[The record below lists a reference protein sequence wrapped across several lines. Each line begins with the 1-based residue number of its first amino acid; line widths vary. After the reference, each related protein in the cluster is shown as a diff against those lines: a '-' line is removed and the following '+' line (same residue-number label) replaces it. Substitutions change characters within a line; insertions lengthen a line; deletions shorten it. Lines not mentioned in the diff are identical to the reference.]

1 MLVNGVRH
9 SSDPYMRLY
18 NTKYWE
24 QLQKHM
30 DAAKTRAASVQL
42 RKNWIDASNRN
53 NYVNEY
59 HKILGDLSRLP
70 QKLQREQIIKMMGKD
85 KVDAIENLDLGV
97 AGDHPLMKKPALAA
111 NTTEAQR
118 IRRLNRTPEEKEA
131 LAKQIQAS
139 RAAKIAFREENR
151 KKAREQAEANRESK
165 RAERASAKQEAS
177 SSSAAAASGRG
188 RGRG

>member
-1 MLVNGVRH
+1 MLVNGVRN

-42 RKNWIDASNRN
+42 RKNWIDASDRN

-97 AGDHPLMKKPALAA
+97 AGDHPLMKQPALA
-111 NTTEAQR
+111 AQR

-131 LAKQIQAS
+131 LAKQIEAT

-177 SSSAAAASGRG
+177 SSSAPAASGRG